1 MICFFSVAAVRE
13 WNTRPLY
20 VTLPRLSYLFLPRDA
35 MHTAA
40 YAAIC
45 ISVDTTHQCYGQAV
59 LACGVTPNLD
69 FKVMIL
75 FDV

>member
-1 MICFFSVAAVRE
+1 
-13 WNTRPLY
+13 
-20 VTLPRLSYLFLPRDA
+20 

-59 LACGVTPNLD
+59 LACRVTPNLD